1 MEKKEFREEFSQFMK
16 QTGKSQK
23 QVSKETGL
31 STSVI
36 SQFLDGKYTG
46 DNGKVQDIL
55 NKFLSISKD
64 RLNSVSGTTYYPDL
78 YNTKEV
84 LYACWYAHKYND
96 IALVA
101 GDAGAGKTTALEHYR
116 DSNAG
121 VTMVTVNTCT
131 TSATSVLKLITDKIG
146 RATDGRRSAVMQELI
161 SQLSESNRLIIIDEA
176 DRLSLQALQAIRD
189 LNDQA
194 HVGIILSGND
204 KIYKQMLTGQKGRE
218 FDQIR
223 TRIIVRKRVENN
235 YTVEEMQ
242 HIFPGVP
249 ESCLAFLIQMANLE
263 SLRTAIKLYEIA
275 LEYARISK
283 EAVTLKMLKDTQKQ
297 LFGRMY

>member
-84 LYACWYAHKYND
+84 LYACWYAHKYIKNRMQRQTP
-96 IALVA
+96 L
-101 GDAGAGKTTALEHYR
+101 
-116 DSNAG
+116 S
-121 VTMVTVNTCT
+121 
-131 TSATSVLKLITDKIG
+131 S
-146 RATDGRRSAVMQELI
+146 RSKNMMM
-161 SQLSESNRLIIIDEA
+161 R
-176 DRLSLQALQAIRD
+176 
-189 LNDQA
+189 
-194 HVGIILSGND
+194 H
-204 KIYKQMLTGQKGRE
+204 
-218 FDQIR
+218 
-223 TRIIVRKRVENN
+223 
-235 YTVEEMQ
+235 
-242 HIFPGVP
+242 
-249 ESCLAFLIQMANLE
+249 NLM
-263 SLRTAIKLYEIA
+263 I
-275 LEYARISK
+275 
-283 EAVTLKMLKDTQKQ
+283 
-297 LFGRMY
+297 

>member
-131 TSATSVLKLITDKIG
+131 TSAT
-146 RATDGRRSAVMQELI
+146 DGRRSAVMQELI
-161 SQLSESNRLIIIDEA
+161 SQLSGSNRLIIIDEA

>member
-1 MEKKEFREEFSQFMK
+1 M
-16 QTGKSQK
+16 
-23 QVSKETGL
+23 
-31 STSVI
+31 
-36 SQFLDGKYTG
+36 
-46 DNGKVQDIL
+46 
-55 NKFLSISKD
+55 
-64 RLNSVSGTTYYPDL
+64 
-78 YNTKEV
+78 
-84 LYACWYAHKYND
+84 
-96 IALVA
+96 
-101 GDAGAGKTTALEHYR
+101 
-116 DSNAG
+116 
-121 VTMVTVNTCT
+121 
-131 TSATSVLKLITDKIG
+131 
-146 RATDGRRSAVMQELI
+146 
-161 SQLSESNRLIIIDEA
+161 
-176 DRLSLQALQAIRD
+176 AIRD

-194 HVGIILSGND
+194 HVGIIPSGND

-242 HIFPGVP
+242 HIFPGEP

>member
-101 GDAGAGKTTALEHYR
+101 GDAGSRENHRAGTLQGQQRRR
-116 DSNAG
+116 DHGNSKYLHHIRN
-121 VTMVTVNTCT
+121 VCI
-131 TSATSVLKLITDKIG
+131 K
-146 RATDGRRSAVMQELI
+146 
-161 SQLSESNRLIIIDEA
+161 A
-176 DRLSLQALQAIRD
+176 DR
-189 LNDQA
+189 
-194 HVGIILSGND
+194 G
-204 KIYKQMLTGQKGRE
+204 
-218 FDQIR
+218 
-223 TRIIVRKRVENN
+223 
-235 YTVEEMQ
+235 
-242 HIFPGVP
+242 
-249 ESCLAFLIQMANLE
+249 
-263 SLRTAIKLYEIA
+263 
-275 LEYARISK
+275 
-283 EAVTLKMLKDTQKQ
+283 
-297 LFGRMY
+297 

>member
-1 MEKKEFREEFSQFMK
+1 MSRPLVF
-16 QTGKSQK
+16 TGF
-23 QVSKETGL
+23 TGNP
-31 STSVI
+31 
-36 SQFLDGKYTG
+36 G
-46 DNGKVQDIL
+46 
-55 NKFLSISKD
+55 
-64 RLNSVSGTTYYPDL
+64 
-78 YNTKEV
+78 
-84 LYACWYAHKYND
+84 
-96 IALVA
+96 
-101 GDAGAGKTTALEHYR
+101 
-116 DSNAG
+116 
-121 VTMVTVNTCT
+121 
-131 TSATSVLKLITDKIG
+131 
-146 RATDGRRSAVMQELI
+146 
-161 SQLSESNRLIIIDEA
+161 
-176 DRLSLQALQAIRD
+176 

-275 LEYARISK
+275 LEYAVSVRKPSH
-283 EAVTLKMLKDTQKQ
+283 
-297 LFGRMY
+297 

>member
-55 NKFLSISKD
+55 NKFLSISK
-64 RLNSVSGTTYYPDL
+64 
-78 YNTKEV
+78 EV

-131 TSATSVLKLITDKIG
+131 TSATSVLKLIADKIG
-146 RATDGRRSAVMQELI
+146 QSTDGRRSAVMQELI
-161 SQLSESNRLIIIDEA
+161 SQLSGSNRLIIIDEA

>member
-46 DNGKVQDIL
+46 DNEKVQDIL

-64 RLNSVSGTTYYPDL
+64 RLNSVSGTAYYPDL

-101 GDAGAGKTTALEHYR
+101 GDAGAGKPPRWNITGTA
-116 DSNAG
+116 
-121 VTMVTVNTCT
+121 
-131 TSATSVLKLITDKIG
+131 
-146 RATDGRRSAVMQELI
+146 
-161 SQLSESNRLIIIDEA
+161 
-176 DRLSLQALQAIRD
+176 
-189 LNDQA
+189 
-194 HVGIILSGND
+194 
-204 KIYKQMLTGQKGRE
+204 
-218 FDQIR
+218 
-223 TRIIVRKRVENN
+223 
-235 YTVEEMQ
+235 
-242 HIFPGVP
+242 
-249 ESCLAFLIQMANLE
+249 
-263 SLRTAIKLYEIA
+263 
-275 LEYARISK
+275 
-283 EAVTLKMLKDTQKQ
+283 TQV
-297 LFGRMY
+297 